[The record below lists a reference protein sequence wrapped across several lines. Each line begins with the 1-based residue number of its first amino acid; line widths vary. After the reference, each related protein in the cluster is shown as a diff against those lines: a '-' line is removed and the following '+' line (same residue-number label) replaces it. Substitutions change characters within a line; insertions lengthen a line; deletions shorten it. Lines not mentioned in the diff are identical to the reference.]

1 MTYADLAH
9 SRVASRIFTVLGGIT
24 NTTYGFKILDT
35 THHDKDGADAPVH
48 HSGEGYATRDEAWQ
62 AMLPAFRDDGASPR
76 TALSSRPWKA
86 PGAATP

>member
-35 THHDKDGADAPVH
+35 THHDKDGAEDLLMSH
-48 HSGEGYATRDEAWQ
+48 
-62 AMLPAFRDDGASPR
+62 
-76 TALSSRPWKA
+76 
-86 PGAATP
+86 